1 MPRFRIRV
9 ISIALLMAITM
20 LAVPA
25 TAFAGVSEY
34 QVQFAPVGINGS
46 MDVIVNVLLSP
57 ETKLPAKVR
66 IPMPA
71 GATLVWA
78 GEILDG
84 PPEDDP
90 ARETTITQSGGAQI
104 VEFTM
109 EEVRVAQIEA
119 IMAPAAVSGDNVSAL
134 LDWVNSTE
142 AGTYTFSVRLAP
154 NVSEVEIS
162 PKPVGTPQMNEEGET
177 LYVLEPVRLEEGGK
191 FPIEVAYRNGV
202 ASSSSAISPVLLV
215 AIVLLVIAVAALVVV
230 VVRQQGAG
238 DVERTPR
245 RVVEPT
251 AEKAAAKAPS
261 TDRSE
266 DDDEA
271 FTWE

>member
-177 LYVLEPVRLEEGGK
+177 LYVLEPIRLEEGGK

-202 ASSSSAISPVLLV
+202 AGSSSAISPVLLV

-230 VVRQQGAG
+230 VVRQQAPRGSESG
-238 DVERTPR
+238 PVRDGRPTERTTAR
-245 RVVEPT
+245 PT
-251 AEKAAAKAPS
+251 SPDS
-261 TDRSE
+261 SE
-266 DDDEA
+266 DEDEA
-271 FTWE
+271 FTWD